1 MTKAA
6 GDLCF
11 FVSLLIVCCH
21 GFLVHTRTRTRSAP
35 LPTRK
40 ATVTAATTAIV
51 ASSDDTQVEVDGDS
65 LVELSNG
72 LHARRVDVPY
82 LRHDLLDSLSGR
94 PVSFYEIVNW
104 EVKEGNQSFYVTNSF
119 TYGSKIWPS
128 NLAIAKRMC
137 TESDFVKDKVVL
149 DAGCGVGLSSIVAGL
164 LHAKEVI
171 AMDISN
177 LCLELV
183 QAACKK
189 HNLDNVKLCN
199 FDLLGSDPLP
209 QADVVLF
216 GDVLYTPELGE
227 AVARRVR
234 EAQARGSHVL
244 LGSMPHRHGKKWFL
258 NELNDKKYGADKI
271 FFSPD
276 DTLSTEILREMGW
289 KGKEIEVIELN
300 KPEIFP
306 AVFLVNEVP
315 QMGEGDN
322 KELEEMNE
330 DLYDLIKN
338 SDIPRSP
345 ETDDEIED
353 DSFEGFLKMQFMNI
367 IGSNIDNAKKNSD
380 GKLVL
385 TFAQYFEWKT
395 KMGLVLKEA
404 EVMDVFNILT
414 GNREECTLMEFITIT
429 KTVDEANAAAD
440 ENEDGFFF

>member
-1 MTKAA
+1 MFW
-6 GDLCF
+6 G
-11 FVSLLIVCCH
+11 VC
-21 GFLVHTRTRTRSAP
+21 
-35 LPTRK
+35 
-40 ATVTAATTAIV
+40 
-51 ASSDDTQVEVDGDS
+51 
-65 LVELSNG
+65 
-72 LHARRVDVPY
+72 
-82 LRHDLLDSLSGR
+82 
-94 PVSFYEIVNW
+94 
-104 EVKEGNQSFYVTNSF
+104 
-119 TYGSKIWPS
+119 
-128 NLAIAKRMC
+128 
-137 TESDFVKDKVVL
+137 
-149 DAGCGVGLSSIVAGL
+149 
-164 LHAKEVI
+164 
-171 AMDISN
+171 
-177 LCLELV
+177 
-183 QAACKK
+183 
-189 HNLDNVKLCN
+189 
-199 FDLLGSDPLP
+199 
-209 QADVVLF
+209 
-216 GDVLYTPELGE
+216 
-227 AVARRVR
+227 AVAY
-234 EAQARGSHVL
+234 EASWGIGGV
-244 LGSMPHRHGKKWFL
+244 
-258 NELNDKKYGADKI
+258 DKKYGADKI

-276 DTLSTEILREMGW
+276 DTLSTEILSEMGW

-315 QMGEGDN
+315 QMGGGDN

-367 IGSNIDNAKKNSD
+367 IGSNTDNAKKNSD